1 VIFADWVGMFGK
13 SMPVGV
19 RLIPGAANRS
29 TAARA
34 PEILQESTNDIQ
46 PDGLI
51 RSKGAIE
58 FPNQTNQP
66 LRTIHFI
73 NSDFVHV
80 EKIYDAKGR
89 PVAFQAK
96 PGSGSHIEYD
106 VTLNEPAPPGSTV
119 SGTIEEIQT
128 GLIKATG
135 EPGVFQ
141 YSMNHWPE
149 YDGVTHRI
157 ELHRLPPGAE
167 LIDKS
172 PDDLKE
178 EKVGDHIELRVD
190 RRIPPGGNIEVRY
203 RYRLANAGAADQ
215 ATPSILAMKRDVNKL
230 VSEFPAGP
238 DLSRP
243 EPSVA
248 VEERAAAP
256 GEEVLAGYEW
266 PKASEDY
273 RVARETPVTI
283 DGRSALK
290 IQNTTDG
297 PLQLSLLKIE
307 KPPVTSMNYAL
318 SGEIKY
324 EDVHG
329 AGYLE
334 MWSYFPPIRP
344 GVPEGQ
350 YFSRTLG
357 AAGSGPMGQIAGTSS
372 WRTYTL
378 PFDRTGTS
386 APPSRL
392 QFNIF
397 LPGRGAVYICA
408 PKLTQAVEAEISR
421 AENADQTL
429 AGQRPV
435 VVETVPVSG
444 ARDVAPG
451 ETEIR
456 VRFSKEMTD
465 KSWSWS
471 TAWKD
476 SSPEIS
482 DVRYEDD
489 RKTCVAKAILKPGR
503 TYAFWLNSENFQ
515 NFKDSDGYPAVPY
528 LLTFRTK
535 QEKQTQP

>member
-1 VIFADWVGMFGK
+1 
-13 SMPVGV
+13 
-19 RLIPGAANRS
+19 
-29 TAARA
+29 
-34 PEILQESTNDIQ
+34 
-46 PDGLI
+46 
-51 RSKGAIE
+51 
-58 FPNQTNQP
+58 
-66 LRTIHFI
+66 
-73 NSDFVHV
+73 
-80 EKIYDAKGR
+80 
-89 PVAFQAK
+89 
-96 PGSGSHIEYD
+96 
-106 VTLNEPAPPGSTV
+106 
-119 SGTIEEIQT
+119 
-128 GLIKATG
+128 
-135 EPGVFQ
+135 
-141 YSMNHWPE
+141 
-149 YDGVTHRI
+149 
-157 ELHRLPPGAE
+157 
-167 LIDKS
+167 
-172 PDDLKE
+172 
-178 EKVGDHIELRVD
+178 
-190 RRIPPGGNIEVRY
+190 
-203 RYRLANAGAADQ
+203 
-215 ATPSILAMKRDVNKL
+215 
-230 VSEFPAGP
+230 
-238 DLSRP
+238 
-243 EPSVA
+243 
-248 VEERAAAP
+248 
-256 GEEVLAGYEW
+256 
-266 PKASEDY
+266 
-273 RVARETPVTI
+273 
-283 DGRSALK
+283 
-290 IQNTTDG
+290 
-297 PLQLSLLKIE
+297 
-307 KPPVTSMNYAL
+307 
-318 SGEIKY
+318 
-324 EDVHG
+324 
-329 AGYLE
+329 

-408 PKLTQAVEAEISR
+408 PKLTQAVEAKISQ